1 MFLCAGVSAGI
12 VMPVTRA
19 GLFCWALRSCTSIN
33 AGTPELWIDELN
45 GWTVHTAD
53 GKDSAQWEHTLLI
66 TEGEP
71 EVLSW

>member
-1 MFLCAGVSAGI
+1 MVI
-12 VMPVTRA
+12 TIEPM
-19 GLFCWALRSCTSIN
+19 IN
-33 AGTPELWIDELN
+33 AGTPELWIDEVN